1 MFAGLTFVPVL
12 IVSSDARHQ
21 LLSFDA
27 FLLWGLLFEVFSF
40 ISSER
45 RGQTATMKDFNIAVL
60 SDSVGET
67 KIVGWGLF
75 LHFKAGGDAW
85 KVGGEA

>member
-12 IVSSDARHQ
+12 IVSSDAGHQ

-27 FLLWGLLFEVFSF
+27 FLLWGLLFEVFRF
-40 ISSER
+40 IASER
-45 RGQTATMKDFNIAVL
+45 RSQTATMKDFNIAVL

-67 KIVGWGLF
+67 KIV
-75 LHFKAGGDAW
+75 
-85 KVGGEA
+85 